1 MKGEKRVQTLTVDGS
16 SSAST
21 SQRVALSSAASVSE
35 LKWPHPDRFE
45 TLSAAVNVP
54 PVSLPF
60 IRECCIPEWMN
71 RAYRCTCRGTALRSS
86 RCAPVLTDWCGRREG
101 SFTWHSTLPSLYS
114 TLLPPLFLSL
124 LLRLSS
130 YPTLPSRRPCLDPT
144 LSLLRQTTTRSLIFL
159 ALSNNVSNWLI
170 PAGAWEREGEREK
183 KRQTRLEARHLWVY
197 LNGTEGVSDLG
208 AGPTPPNTLWNE
220 QLLACTR
227 EGCTACTCTRGDKQ
241 RYRQAAS
248 FHQLCAVGVCLRKRW
263 TDCDKRLKI
272 SQPAWSVHWWITT
285 GFIQVHKAP
294 SKSGTQLHLL
304 TLKDHPLRDH

>member
-86 RCAPVLTDWCGRREG
+86 RCAPVLTDWCRRREG

-208 AGPTPPNTLWNE
+208 AGPTPP
-220 QLLACTR
+220 QYSVKRAAI
-227 EGCTACTCTRGDKQ
+227 GMYQRGM
-241 RYRQAAS
+241 YS
-248 FHQLCAVGVCLRKRW
+248 LHMYKR
-263 TDCDKRLKI
+263 R
-272 SQPAWSVHWWITT
+272 
-285 GFIQVHKAP
+285 
-294 SKSGTQLHLL
+294 
-304 TLKDHPLRDH
+304 